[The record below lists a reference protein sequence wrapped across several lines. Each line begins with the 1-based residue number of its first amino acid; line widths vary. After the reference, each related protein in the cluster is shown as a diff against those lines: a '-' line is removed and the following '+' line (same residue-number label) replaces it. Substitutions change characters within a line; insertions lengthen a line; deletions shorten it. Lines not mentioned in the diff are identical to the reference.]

1 MTGSDPM
8 DVVSVPARSTTW
20 SHSSGVSIGAGVLS
34 IVVGVLVM
42 FWPGATVVVIAW
54 LFAVQLIVSG
64 ILQIVAAFGDDSG
77 TGGRVLLGLLGALS
91 ILVGLLCL
99 RAPLQTA
106 VILGL
111 LIGATWV
118 IGGVIRIVYS
128 FGAGAGSHRGW
139 GIASGVLSV
148 LGGAVVLV
156 YPGFSF
162 VAMTWF
168 LGIVLVLIGVVLVA
182 EGFMTRRADTGP
194 LARAGDQPGS
204 AAASST

>member
-1 MTGSDPM
+1 M
-8 DVVSVPARSTTW
+8 
-20 SHSSGVSIGAGVLS
+20 
-34 IVVGVLVM
+34 
-42 FWPGATVVVIAW
+42 
-54 LFAVQLIVSG
+54 
-64 ILQIVAAFGDDSG
+64 
-77 TGGRVLLGLLGALS
+77 
-91 ILVGLLCL
+91 
-99 RAPLQTA
+99 
-106 VILGL
+106 
-111 LIGATWV
+111 

-168 LGIVLVLIGVVLVA
+168 LGIVLVLIGIVLVA
-182 EGFMTRRADTGP
+182 EGLMTRRTAPGP